1 MSDNGEWHE
10 HYYGGSTEDEYD
22 DELPDTASVEEM
34 KEKERA
40 ILCAERK
47 VGAQVRELGG
57 TELRRPCLYEHATR
71 AWQVRCA
78 VEDED
83 MEDEDMYEER
93 TLHKVLKIEKADNC
107 LDVVSRD
114 MKQIKDE
121 FENDMKVMEKMKRFR
136 SNLSS
141 AVATGAGVANTD
153 HECMQDTAA
162 MERMISLVRTIKDYE
177 LGLRKRLF
185 SEITKARNIMCDE
198 DTSDDDE

>member
-1 MSDNGEWHE
+1 MSDNGEWLE
-10 HYYGGSTEDEYD
+10 HYGGSTEDEYD

-47 VGAQVRELGG
+47 VDAQVRDLCG
-57 TELRRPCLYEHATR
+57 TELRRPCLYEHGTR

-83 MEDEDMYEER
+83 MEDEDMNEER
-93 TLHKVLKIEKADNC
+93 TLHKVLKIEKADNF

-121 FENDMKVMEKMKRFR
+121 FEMDMKFMEKMKRFR

-162 MERMISLVRTIKDYE
+162 MERMISVVRTIKDYE

-198 DTSDDDE
+198 DTSDEDE

>member
-1 MSDNGEWHE
+1 MSDNGEWLE
-10 HYYGGSTEDEYD
+10 HYYGDTLEDQYD
-22 DELPDTASVEEM
+22 DELPDTASVGEM
-34 KEKERA
+34 REKERE
-40 ILCAERK
+40 ILRAERK
-47 VGAQVRELGG
+47 VDAQVSELGG
-57 TELRRPCLYEHATR
+57 TDLRRPLYEHATR
-71 AWQVRCA
+71 AWLVRCA

-83 MEDEDMYEER
+83 MKDDDMNEEQSI
-93 TLHKVLKIEKADNC
+93 HKLLTIDKADNC
-107 LDVVSRD
+107 LEVLLRD
-114 MKQIKDE
+114 MNQIKEE
-121 FENDMKVMEKMKRFR
+121 FEKDMKVMEKMKRFR

-198 DTSDDDE
+198 DTSDEDE

>member
-1 MSDNGEWHE
+1 MSDTGEWLE

-22 DELPDTASVEEM
+22 DELPDSASVEEM

-47 VGAQVRELGG
+47 VDAQVRELGG
-57 TELRRPCLYEHATR
+57 TDLRRPCLYEHATR
-71 AWQVRCA
+71 AWQVRGA

-83 MEDEDMYEER
+83 MNEEQ
-93 TLHKVLKIEKADNC
+93 TLHKVMKIEKADNC
-107 LDVVSRD
+107 LDVLSRD

-121 FENDMKVMEKMKRFR
+121 FEKDMKVMEKMKRFR

-141 AVATGAGVANTD
+141 AVASTGAGVANME

-185 SEITKARNIMCDE
+185 SEIN
-198 DTSDDDE
+198 